1 MAVACSTKKA
11 NPEKENHPANSDYN
25 ANKSAYHKICKK
37 RVIDHAEPKSVPKS
51 TQWAFFHRM
60 DSFYSQFYETILS
73 FFCGKAE
80 MQKNPRR
87 TSMATAQ
94 SKYPIAMA

>member
-37 RVIDHAEPKSVPKS
+37 RVIDHTEPKSVPKS
-51 TQWAFFHRM
+51 TQWAFFIAWTPFIPNFM
-60 DSFYSQFYETILS
+60 KPFYHFFATSRNAETGCL
-73 FFCGKAE
+73 E
-80 MQKNPRR
+80 P
-87 TSMATAQ
+87 SMTEV
-94 SKYPIAMA
+94 